1 MSTTTHRLKTHPA
14 AFYAV
19 RDGLKPFEVRRN
31 DRLFQS
37 GDLVELIYW
46 DPNGEQ
52 NWEDVD
58 KTRNNLIP
66 DRITKRVGWI
76 LGGGQYGIEP
86 GYVAFALEPVDEVK
100 AKAEVIRK
108 LMPPSARV
116 LSPKSLERPDLQ
128 ALEQIKRS
136 LIGVRVVRR
145 LPTPQVLMSVKRI
158 CDDYLVT
165 PELLSGKSRSA
176 CHVRPRQKLM
186 YVLTNQ
192 HGWSSTEIGDLIGG
206 RDHTTV
212 LHGVKRHR
220 EHMEEE
226 AEAERQVLLASQSN

>member
-1 MSTTTHRLKTHPA
+1 MGTVTHRLKTHPA

-37 GDLVELIYW
+37 GDLVELFYW
-46 DPNGEQ
+46 DPNGEEGQ
-52 NWEDVD
+52 RDVD
-58 KTRNNLIP
+58 WNLDTVP
-66 DRITKRVGWI
+66 APITKRVGWI

-86 GYVAFALEPVDEVK
+86 GYVAFALERVDDVK
-100 AKAEVIRK
+100 AKADPIRK

-116 LSPKSLERPDLQ
+116 LSPNALERPDLKE
-128 ALEQIKRS
+128 LEQVKRS
-136 LIGVRVVRR
+136 LIGGRVVRR
-145 LPTPQVLMSVKRI
+145 LPTPPVLKTVKEI
-158 CDDYLVT
+158 CDDYSVT
-165 PELLSGKSRSA
+165 PALLSGKSRSA

-186 YVLTNQ
+186 FVLTNK

-220 EHMEEE
+220 EIMEEE
-226 AEAERQVLLASQSN
+226 AEAERQVLLVPQSN